1 MASVRQIA
9 EQAGV
14 SISTVSRVLNN
25 DPAVNPDT
33 RDKVLSAANRWGYV
47 PTIGRRV
54 TTYIGFAY
62 TGRRTISAPF
72 DSAVLDGVARGADD
86 CRLDLVVLNIHRDKQ
101 PDETYTQFFMRK
113 GVRGVILRTTAE
125 ARDVCTA
132 IAEEGFPH
140 VVVSDRFDTPAV
152 NYIDG
157 ESQADTIRAL
167 EYLIALGHR
176 RIAFA
181 MHSIPD
187 CDHLDRFAGYKQ
199 ALAAH
204 GIPFDERLIF
214 RHPINLAAGAT
225 ILKLTR
231 SMPERP
237 TAVFFADP
245 LLAVGAVQKAHEL
258 GVRIPDDLSIIGFDD
273 ADMRYAVYPTLTAVC
288 QDAAKLGFQ
297 ATTWL
302 GHLLSGSG
310 PQHFHRTIPTFFEI
324 NRSTAAPPRESGA
337 PGGNGDTLTADGA
350 SADASAPSNGT
361 AGDEMRGRS

>member
-1 MASVRQIA
+1 MASVRLIA
-9 EQAGV
+9 ERAGV

-25 DPAVNPDT
+25 DPAVNPET

-62 TGRRTISAPF
+62 TGRRTIAAPF

-86 CRLDLVVLNIHRDKQ
+86 CRLDLVILNIHRDKQ

-113 GVRGVILRTTAE
+113 GVRGVILRTTTE
-125 ARDVCTA
+125 GRDVCLA

-140 VVVSDRFDTPAV
+140 VVVSDRFEHANV

-157 ESQADTIRAL
+157 DSKADTIRAL
-167 EYLIALGHR
+167 EYLISLGHR

-181 MHSIPD
+181 LHSIPD
-187 CDHLDRFAGYKQ
+187 CDHLDRFEGYKQ
-199 ALAAH
+199 ALAAAS
-204 GIPFDERLIF
+204 IPYDERLVF

-225 ILKLTR
+225 ILKLTH

-258 GVRIPDDLSIIGFDD
+258 GVRIPEDLSIIGFDD
-273 ADMRYAVYPTLTAVC
+273 ADARYAVYPTLTAVC

-302 GHLLSGSG
+302 GHSLGENGAKKL
-310 PQHFHRTIPTFFEI
+310 QKTIPTFFEI
-324 NRSTAAPPRESGA
+324 NRSTAAPPRTS
-337 PGGNGDTLTADGA
+337 GGNGSGGEMLADTSTSTQTD
-350 SADASAPSNGT
+350 DAT
-361 AGDEMRGRS
+361 RGQP